1 MTGRVVEIAE
11 DGRYLSLSRG
21 FLVVEAQGRELGRV
35 PLDDIAGVVANA
47 HGLTYSNNL
56 LVALAERG
64 VVVVLC
70 GPNHV
75 PAAFLW
81 PVDGHH
87 VQARRMRAQLDVPVP
102 QSKRL
107 WQALVRAK
115 IRQQG
120 AVLETR
126 GAPAGAFEEL
136 ARKVRSG
143 DPDNFEAQAARRYW
157 RLAFGEEFRRD
168 QDAGGVNALLNYGYA
183 ILRSTVARGVMGAGL
198 HPSLGLFHRNR
209 ANPLCLVDDLMEPF
223 RPFVD
228 LAVLRL
234 RDAGHEAVTPET
246 KRFLALVPALDLPTA
261 EGTTPLSTV
270 VARAATSLAQAYESG
285 KASLDLPAGDGS
297 KAWAPMPL
305 EWPAPPRVP
314 QPA

>member
-1 MTGRVVEIAE
+1 MTGRIVEIAE
-11 DGRYLSLSRG
+11 DDRHLSLSRG
-21 FLVVEAQGRELGRV
+21 FMVVESQGRELGRV
-35 PLDDIAGVVANA
+35 PLDDIGAVVANA
-47 HGLTYSNNL
+47 HGLTYTNNL
-56 LVALAERG
+56 LLALAERG
-64 VVVVLC
+64 AVVVLC

-87 VQARRMRAQLDVPVP
+87 VQAQRMRAQLNVSVP
-102 QSKRL
+102 QGKRL
-107 WQALVRAK
+107 WQVLVRAK
-115 IRQQG
+115 VRQQG
-120 AVLETR
+120 AVLEAR
-126 GAPAGAFEEL
+126 GAASGAFETL

-143 DPDNFEAQAARRYW
+143 DPDNIEAQAARRYW
-157 RLAFGEEFRRD
+157 PLLFGEDFRRD
-168 QDAGGVNALLNYGYA
+168 TDAGGVNALLNYGYA
-183 ILRSTVARGVMGAGL
+183 ILRSTAARGVMGAGL

-234 RDAGHEAVTPET
+234 ADVGHDSVTPEA
-246 KRFLALVPALDLPTA
+246 KRFLALVPSLDLPTA

-270 VARAATSLAQAYESG
+270 VMRAATSLAQAYESG
-285 KASLDLPAGDGS
+285 GTSLDLLAGSEGR
-297 KAWAPMPL
+297 AWAPMPL
-305 EWPAPPRVP
+305 EWPVPLRVP